1 MDAHEVSNR
10 HFQSFINATGY
21 VAAAP
26 WWMPVRGADCRHP
39 EGLDSSITNR
49 LYPWGN
55 KLNPKGQHYANLW
68 QGEFPPHNPHNSGE
82 DGYTKTSP
90 VHHQAETE

>member
-1 MDAHEVSNR
+1 
-10 HFQSFINATGY
+10 
-21 VAAAP
+21 
-26 WWMPVRGADCRHP
+26 MP
-39 EGLDSSITNR
+39 R

-68 QGEFPPHNPHNSGE
+68 QGEFPAHNSAE

-90 VHHQAETE
+90 VRRKDKGNQTMIRKSYFRLDSGDIILKVSWIPENKP